1 MTRRAAGRA
10 RSDAQTAARLRL
22 VIARLA
28 RTMRQHGAA
37 GLTPSQLSALASI
50 EEFRPIRLSELAEHE
65 SVGPSVAT
73 RVVASLEELG
83 YVERIDDP
91 TDGRACLIDLTVL
104 GRGIVRNL
112 WSERTAGLNNRIERL
127 SGEDVALLNSALP
140 VLEALVR
147 DNVPAAQ
154 RN

>member
-1 MTRRAAGRA
+1 MTRRTATRA
-10 RSDAQTAARLRL
+10 RSDALASARLRL

-28 RTMRQHGAA
+28 RTVRQHGTA

-50 EEFRPIRLSELAEHE
+50 EEFGPIRLSELAEHE
-65 SVGPSVAT
+65 AVGPSVAT

-91 TDGRACLIDLTVL
+91 TDRRAWLIHLTVL
-104 GRGIVRNL
+104 GSSVLQSL
-112 WSERTAGLNNRIERL
+112 WSERTAALNNRIERL
-127 SGEDVALLNSALP
+127 SSEEVELLKSALP

-147 DNVPAAQ
+147 DNDPA
-154 RN
+154 